1 MFTATVVLLALFG
14 IFAWDMNTGYPPET
28 TYVALGV
35 LCAVA
40 VVLRALEGP
49 GY

>member
-14 IFAWDMNTGYPPET
+14 LFSWDMNTDYPPET

-35 LCAVA
+35 LCVVA
-40 VVLRALEGP
+40 VVLRTIEGP
-49 GY
+49 G